1 MIDYILI
8 ISFLAYLAFFSIKS
22 YKQVSSINAFS
33 LGRRKISTAALG
45 ATITA
50 TWISGSAFTIDLTEF
65 YKEGSSFFLASLG
78 MSIGMVILAL
88 WIVPKMGRFLG
99 KLSVAS
105 IMGEEYGQTVR
116 IITGIL
122 GCIAASSKIYIQFK
136 IMGSVLYY
144 LLPSLNEPICI
155 VISSAIVI
163 FYSFSGGVDAVVH
176 TDKIQA
182 TCFALSL
189 VIGIVLLNT
198 IIKYETPA
206 HNLGDHFYPSYLLS
220 LNAEQQ
226 IDLFFLCVYFLIP
239 SMSPQTVQRVS
250 MGINL
255 SQVKKAYLWSS
266 LSLTVFLFFSCYFS
280 YLLFQTNP
288 HIPSNKI
295 LSSLLDLFTLDGT
308 KAILVIGIISMCM
321 STADSN
327 LNIAAVLIANDTYKL
342 NTLDDMQKLH
352 FARGMTIVIGLLSL
366 LFCFKEGSLLDIII
380 FGHLFYMP
388 IIVPPFL
395 AVIFGF
401 KTTERCALITMG
413 VTFVFVV
420 IFKFILKYKFNII
433 APAML
438 FNLIILAT
446 SHYLIEK
453 WEILKCFGI
462 TSKLKEIKNV

>member
-1 MIDYILI
+1 MIDYFLI
-8 ISFLAYLAFFSIKS
+8 FSFLVYLAFFSIKS
-22 YKQVSSINAFS
+22 YKNISSINAFS
-33 LGRRKISTAALG
+33 LGRRKVSTAALG

-50 TWISGSAFTIDLTEF
+50 TWISGSAFTLDLTEF
-65 YKEGSSFFLASLG
+65 YKEGFSFFLASVG

-88 WIVPKMGRFLG
+88 WLVPKMGRFLG
-99 KLSVAS
+99 KLSIAS

-116 IITGIL
+116 IITAIL

-182 TCFALSL
+182 VCFALSL
-189 VIGIVLLNT
+189 VIGVVLLNT
-198 IIKYETPA
+198 IIKYEASTSSP
-206 HNLGDHFYPSYLLS
+206 NLGDHFYPSHLLS
-220 LNAEQQ
+220 LNTEQQ
-226 IDLFFLCVYFLIP
+226 IDLFFLCAYFLIP

-255 SQVKKAYLWSS
+255 NQVKKAYLWSS
-266 LSLTVFLFFSCYFS
+266 LALIVFLVFTCYFS

-295 LSSLLDLFTLDGT
+295 LSSLLDLFTIDGT

-342 NTLDDMQKLH
+342 NTLDKLQKLY
-352 FARGMTIVIGLLSL
+352 FARAITIVIGLLSL
-366 LFCFKEGSLLDIII
+366 LFCFKEGGLLDIII
-380 FGHLFYMP
+380 FGHTFYMP
-388 IIVPPFL
+388 IIVPLFL
-395 AVIFGF
+395 ATIFGF

-413 VTFVFVV
+413 VSFIFV
-420 IFKFILKYKFNII
+420 ILFKFILKYKFNII

-438 FNLIILAT
+438 FNLIVLVT

-453 WEILKCFGI
+453 WEVLKCFGI
-462 TSKLKEIKNV
+462 RSKL

>member
-1 MIDYILI
+1 
-8 ISFLAYLAFFSIKS
+8 
-22 YKQVSSINAFS
+22 
-33 LGRRKISTAALG
+33 
-45 ATITA
+45 
-50 TWISGSAFTIDLTEF
+50 
-65 YKEGSSFFLASLG
+65 
-78 MSIGMVILAL
+78 
-88 WIVPKMGRFLG
+88 
-99 KLSVAS
+99 
-105 IMGEEYGQTVR
+105 
-116 IITGIL
+116 
-122 GCIAASSKIYIQFK
+122 
-136 IMGSVLYY
+136 
-144 LLPSLNEPICI
+144 
-155 VISSAIVI
+155 
-163 FYSFSGGVDAVVH
+163 
-176 TDKIQA
+176 
-182 TCFALSL
+182 
-189 VIGIVLLNT
+189 
-198 IIKYETPA
+198 
-206 HNLGDHFYPSYLLS
+206 
-220 LNAEQQ
+220 
-226 IDLFFLCVYFLIP
+226 
-239 SMSPQTVQRVS
+239 
-250 MGINL
+250 
-255 SQVKKAYLWSS
+255 
-266 LSLTVFLFFSCYFS
+266 
-280 YLLFQTNP
+280 
-288 HIPSNKI
+288 
-295 LSSLLDLFTLDGT
+295 
-308 KAILVIGIISMCM
+308 M